1 MSKTPNCATCGLP
14 MVPIVYGFPTEETFE
29 EADKGN
35 VVLGGCIIDFD
46 DPQWACLLC
55 KKENAED

>member
-1 MSKTPNCATCGLP
+1 

-46 DPQWACLLC
+46 DPQWACVLC